1 MWEQYYGDDVA
12 LFDDSEDDRQ
22 RNPYA
27 VTAGV
32 NYTPFPLV
40 SIGLNQKMGKGNHND
55 TQIDLAVNWMLG
67 SSLKSQ
73 LDSDA
78 VKARRTLL
86 GSRLDLINRNNN
98 IVLEYRKQDLI
109 SLKVQNKSD
118 WHRIRDPSCQRQRE
132 EQISA

>member
-86 GSRLDLINRNNN
+86 VAASI
-98 IVLEYRKQDLI
+98 
-109 SLKVQNKSD
+109 
-118 WHRIRDPSCQRQRE
+118 
-132 EQISA
+132 